1 MRKGGDAD
9 PVTRAVGRRLVA
21 WIIDCVVI
29 AALVF
34 ALIAGVDAVLGPAIV
49 LRTDAPALRDMLHY
63 DTWILVL
70 DAVLATTVSAVYG
83 IVPWSTFGATPG
95 QFMLG
100 LRVVN
105 QADRSFPTVFKS
117 FQRWLLVFPPVGTI
131 AAFLGDAPAPLAAL
145 VWAAAFTWFVLLLMT
160 TALSET
166 SQGLHDRLLGEVV
179 QKS

>member
-9 PVTRAVGRRLVA
+9 PVRRAVVRRVVA
-21 WIIDCVVI
+21 WTIDCVVI

-34 ALIAGVDAVLGPAIV
+34 ALIAGVDAALGPAVV
-49 LRTDAPALRDMLHY
+49 LRTDAPALHDMLHN
-63 DTWILVL
+63 DTWILVF
-70 DAVLATTVSAVYG
+70 DAVLATAVSAVYG
-83 IVPWSTFGATPG
+83 IVPWSTVGATPG
-95 QFMLG
+95 QLMLG

-105 QADRSFPTVFKS
+105 QADGSFPTVSKS

-131 AAFLGDAPAPLAAL
+131 AAFLADAPPLAAL
-145 VWAAAFTWFVLLLMT
+145 VWAAAFTWYVLLLMT

>member
-1 MRKGGDAD
+1 MRKGGDPD
-9 PVTRAVGRRLVA
+9 PVTKVVSRRLIA
-21 WIIDCVVI
+21 WIIDCLVI
-29 AALVF
+29 TAIVF
-34 ALIAGVDAVLGPAIV
+34 ALIAGVDAALRPAIV
-49 LRTDAPALRDMLHY
+49 LRTDAPALHDMLHY

-83 IVPWSTFGATPG
+83 IVPWSTVGATPG
-95 QFMLG
+95 QLILG

-117 FQRWLLVFPPVGTI
+117 FQRWLLVFPPVGTV
-131 AAFLGDAPAPLAAL
+131 AAFLADAPAPLAAL
-145 VWAAAFTWFVLLLMT
+145 VWAAAFTWFVVLLMT